1 MAIHIALG
9 SAGHMIGGTY
19 QIRKTGAQGTV
30 DIANLVCAAEIMSES
45 FDEFYL
51 NVKVGQ
57 KNTQYPFVFERG
69 NLGTG
74 VASVDISKSIPGFAC
89 SVLIS
94 MTLISEKYQ
103 YNPSAEY
110 PPKTEVIETNSLEYI
125 LPDRFAETYARKD
138 EVYDKEHTYSKG
150 EVYSKEE
157 TYSKDEVYSKDE
169 AYSKD
174 EVYSKDECYSKEEVY
189 TKEEINSTIGD
200 VETLLSNV

>member
-1 MAIHIALG
+1 MAISIALNFTSG
-9 SAGHMIGGTY
+9 SGSYSIAKAGD
-19 QIRKTGAQGTV
+19 QGTV
-30 DIANLVCAAEIMSES
+30 DVANLSCAPEVMAAS
-45 FDEFYL
+45 FDEMYL

-138 EVYDKEHTYSKG
+138 EVYDKDHTYSKG

-169 AYSKD
+169 AYSK
-174 EVYSKDECYSKEEVY
+174 EEVY